1 MTEPVELQY
10 LNIDK
15 ITKTGEYFNKKENL
29 VADLKFDLSQKDLH
43 EKRTVLSFA

>member
-15 ITKTGEYFNKKENL
+15 ITKTGEFFFRRESL
-29 VADLKFDLSQKDLH
+29 IADFKFDLSQKVLH
-43 EKRTVLSFA
+43 EKRTVVSFA